1 MLANQNS
8 ERWPKWIKKKKHVKK
23 HKTQIEN
30 IKSTSDK
37 FIFTK
42 NTMHENHHLIKKCWL
57 LCWLLN
63 VSCLPKHA
71 LQAFIEKENS
81 TIQSK
86 LAFFM

>member
-1 MLANQNS
+1 MLASQNS

-42 NTMHENHHLIKKCWL
+42 NTMHENHHLIKKM
-57 LCWLLN
+57 
-63 VSCLPKHA
+63 
-71 LQAFIEKENS
+71 
-81 TIQSK
+81 
-86 LAFFM
+86 LAFVLAFKCQLSA